1 MKIRLIILA
10 LVLSLFSGCAIID
23 YCDEGGREMVCVQ
36 NTGWYFMNFIPIAS
50 GDVEHPN
57 TFNFKFFK
65 QTTTLENNIR
75 MLDAE
80 IARRGADYARD
91 VSSSTQDESVFL
103 LLFKRH
109 TIQTSAELVRN
120 PVAAPV
126 VTDNL

>member
-1 MKIRLIILA
+1 MKIRLTLFA

-36 NTGWYFMNFIPIAS
+36 NTGWYFLNFIPLAS
-50 GDVEHPN
+50 GNVEHPN
-57 TFNFKFFK
+57 TFSFRFFT
-65 QTTTLENNIR
+65 QTTTLENNIQ
-75 MLDAE
+75 MLDGE

-109 TIQTSAELVRN
+109 TVQTSAELVRN
-120 PVAAPV
+120 PVTPPV